1 MNLRIARKILKNIL
15 YTRSLKYSA
24 QQIEKAVLRVRKHQP
39 ARGVSW
45 AVALWIQAKRPECDA
60 CGTFIDKFYP
70 DGMPSGMVPPGLC
83 ADCYQAAGIQP
94 EHDPREGGGQWAS

>member
-24 QQIEKAVLRVRKHQP
+24 QQIEKAVFRVRKHQP
-39 ARGVSW
+39 P
-45 AVALWIQAKRPECDA
+45 KRPECDA

-83 ADCYQAAGIQP
+83 ADCYKAAGIQP